1 VKSGIEAMSRK
12 FYWGTEIYHNASTK
26 K

>member
-1 VKSGIEAMSRK
+1 VKSGIEAMSCK
-12 FYWGTEIYHNASTK
+12 FYWVTEIHHNASTK